1 MTACAPPPNTHQ
13 PVVSGPITPHRVASG
28 PITPHA
34 PSRSRRPR
42 GETPVPTPAAKAIRV
57 RRSPR

>member
-1 MTACAPPPNTHQ
+1 MTACAPPLN
-13 PVVSGPITPHRVASG
+13 TPHPVASG
-28 PITPHA
+28 LVALHPVASGLITSHA
-34 PSRSRRPR
+34 PFRSRRPR

>member
-1 MTACAPPPNTHQ
+1 MTACAPPLNTPH
-13 PVVSGPITPHRVASG
+13 PVVSDL
-28 PITPHA
+28 ITPHA
-34 PSRSRRPR
+34 PLRSRRPR